1 MRIQN
6 RRRAHLF
13 KDGDNRPTFFASMV
27 IGIEAVLGDIEVQ
40 RREGD
45 VRKVGDGVHDFFVKF
60 FSSKLHGD
68 FHGLRHLVGNYT
80 IHILSVQFLPT
91 WITHASH
98 IVLPSIH
105 DKIKSSAFID

>member
-1 MRIQN
+1 MISKY
-6 RRRAHLF
+6 
-13 KDGDNRPTFFASMV
+13 KDERVMFEKLVMEFTTF
-27 IGIEAVLGDIEVQ
+27 
-40 RREGD
+40 
-45 VRKVGDGVHDFFVKF
+45 KF